1 MNKTALRT
9 FAIAARQELLRRVT
23 DRAAIYGINE
33 KSAGNPV
40 PSAGYQK
47 PDGSLLTP
55 EEIRQRDALIRA
67 VAARGFRQVMEE
79 AAYTWFNR
87 LTALRYMEAHGFLPV
102 LHRVLPRR
110 PGEIPQIVA
119 EAQDVLL
126 PGVDRETVLTM
137 IEENRTEALY
147 KLLLIALC
155 NVLNPWLPQMF
166 EPIGDETE
174 LLFPDGLLRPDS
186 VLARMSELAPEDWQ
200 SIEVIGW
207 LYQYYNTELKD
218 ETFDLLKKNVKITK
232 ERIGPA
238 TQLFTPEWIVRY
250 MVENSVGRRWLEGHP
265 EKHLRVRWRYY
276 LDEAEQLPETAQALA
291 ELRRDAARLR
301 PEEITVLDPC
311 MGSGHMLVAA
321 FDVLMDIYRF
331 QGYTDRDAVRSI
343 VENNLF
349 GLDIDNRA
357 AQLGYFAV
365 MMKACEYDP
374 RFLHR
379 GVQPHVCAIS
389 ESVSLPDPAWDRL
402 GTDAAT
408 ALALQALFTDAKE
421 YGSILTVDV
430 PEAALAALRAR
441 LQALGDDLTAR
452 ALRAALLPLVDQAE
466 IMGRTYDAV
475 VTNPPYMGSSGM
487 NEKLSRYVKE
497 NFPDSKAD
505 LFAVFM
511 ERCGSYTRKTGF
523 QAMITQHSWMFLSG
537 FETLRAKLQR
547 KQIVNMAHLGARAFE
562 AIGGEVVQT
571 TTFVL
576 ANASLPGY
584 RAVYCRLIE
593 PTTQQGKEDM
603 FLAEQNRFVAQQENF
618 EKIPGE
624 PVAYWVSEAMMD
636 AFAKGVP
643 LGELAAARQGLA
655 TGDNDR
661 FIRQWFEVQYTKIK
675 LDAVNIE
682 DAKKSGQKWFS
693 HNKGG
698 TYRKWY
704 GNNDYVIAFDTENY
718 EILAQQG
725 NHLPSRQYYFK
736 ECFSWS
742 LIASSSAAF
751 RYKPTGSTF
760 DVAGMSCFAM
770 QRLLYYLALCNSSAV
785 RKILQV
791 IAPTVNCNSGDIA
804 KIPVIIDEIRCETI
818 EEIAKECIALSRTD
832 WDTFETSW
840 DFKKH
845 PLI

>member
-33 KSAGNPV
+33 KTAGNPV

-67 VAARGFRQVMEE
+67 AGARGFRQVMEE

-87 LTALRYMEAHGFLPV
+87 LTALRYMEAHGLLPV

-126 PGVDRETVLTM
+126 PGVSRETVLTM

-155 NVLNPWLPQMF
+155 NALNPWLPQMF
-166 EPIGDETE
+166 ESIGDETE

-276 LDEAEQLPETAQALA
+276 LDEAEQTPETAERLTQ
-291 ELRRDAARLR
+291 LRRDAVSLR

-365 MMKACEYDP
+365 MMKACEYDH

-408 ALALQALFTDAKE
+408 ALALKALFTDAKE

-430 PEAALAALRAR
+430 PVAALA
-441 LQALGDDLTAR
+441 

-466 IMGRTYDAV
+466 IMGRTYDVV

-511 ERCGSYTRKTGF
+511 ERCGSYTRKNGF

-537 FETLRAKLQR
+537 FETLRVKLQR
-547 KQIVNMAHLGARAFE
+547 KQTVNMAHLGARAFE

-571 TTFVL
+571 TAFVL

-584 RAVYCRLIE
+584 RAVYCRLID

-603 FLAEQNRFVAQQENF
+603 FLAEQNRFVAQQDNF
-618 EKIPGE
+618 TKIPGT
-624 PVAYWVSEAMMD
+624 PVAYWVSVAITKGFENPSICCFFD
-636 AFAKGVP
+636 AITKGIF
-643 LGELAAARQGLA
+643 
-655 TGDNDR
+655 TGDNAR
-661 FIRQWFEVQYTKIK
+661 FLRLWFEIEGTKI
-675 LDAVNIE
+675 NT
-682 DAKKSGQKWFS
+682 KWIHYS
-693 HNKGG
+693 KGG
-698 TYRKWY
+698 DFRRWY
-704 GNNDYVIAFDTENY
+704 GNLEYVINWENNAEELRAYNSAGLGASKYFGNPTIVWTKLTSYKTGFRRNSGQIYFDDASPAFIGQSSAF
-718 EILAQQG
+718 EILAFLNSKVAEMFLQLLSPTINCQCG
-725 NHLPSRQYYFK
+725 EIKNLPIK
-736 ECFSWS
+736 VVH
-742 LIASSSAAF
+742 
-751 RYKPTGSTF
+751 
-760 DVAGMSCFAM
+760 D
-770 QRLLYYLALCNSSAV
+770 
-785 RKILQV
+785 
-791 IAPTVNCNSGDIA
+791 
-804 KIPVIIDEIRCETI
+804 ETI
-818 EEIAKECIALSRTD
+818 NQLSKNCIYLSRAD
-832 WDTFETSW
+832 WDSFETSW